1 MSHLT
6 ATGAKMKQLFIGV
19 KENAP
24 IIRKKLNDLKNIQA
38 GAANLSF
45 TCHVIVKLIAINK
58 IFVTII

>member
-1 MSHLT
+1 
-6 ATGAKMKQLFIGV
+6 MKQLFIGV